1 MSPMTSHAEDLMHN
15 LLPESRFCQGRCQFG
30 GKPHRATHG
39 LVDKRERVRPVCPCR
54 AWFADAERQAR
65 LLRKRMRMCW

>member
-1 MSPMTSHAEDLMHN
+1 MLTPTHAEHAMHN
-15 LLPESRFCQGRCQFG
+15 LLPETRFCRGRCG
-30 GKPHRATHG
+30 LHGSEHRATHG
-39 LVDKRERVRPVCPCR
+39 LVDKGERVRPACPCR